1 MNDLAQRIAE
11 LAIPCFRERQIE
23 AGDPTMLHKTLVST
37 CLVLGLS
44 TVAFGQVKLERKYH
58 DGSTYTAET
67 TSRVE
72 QKLTIA
78 GMETDTSSDTRTTV
92 KATVGKR
99 DVAGMLKIQEKIDSL
114 QINTVVMGQNYSF
127 DSASPDTKG
136 SSPLEILRDVHK
148 ALCKRMT
155 TTVLDKMNRV
165 YAIES
170 DGDVLSGLAPEIQAL
185 VKGQVDP
192 ENLKKAANQE
202 LDSLPTEPVSKGDSW
217 QRTESANFGAGQVM
231 TFQTKYT
238 YEGTVEKGG
247 KTLDKITVKTLSVE
261 FSLQDSP
268 LPFQVKGS
276 DLKATESEGVILFDR
291 ALGQVVETSSA
302 TRIVGDLTFVVNN
315 MDLPSKLDLK
325 MQSGVIVKR

>member
-1 MNDLAQRIAE
+1 
-11 LAIPCFRERQIE
+11 
-23 AGDPTMLHKTLVST
+23 MLHKTLVSA

-44 TVAFGQVKLERKYH
+44 TAAFGQVKLERKYAE
-58 DGSTYTAET
+58 GSTYTAEST
-67 TSRVE
+67 NRIE

-78 GMETDTSSDTRTTV
+78 GMEVDTAADTRTAV

-99 DVAGMLKIQEKIDSL
+99 DVAGMLKIQEKIESL

-136 SSPLEILRDVHK
+136 TSQLEILRDVHK
-148 ALCKRMT
+148 ALAKRVT

-170 DGDVLSGLAPEIQAL
+170 DQDVLAGLPPEIQAL
-185 VKGQVDP
+185 AKGQLDP
-192 ENLKKAANQE
+192 ENLKRAANQE
-202 LDSLPTEPVSKGDSW
+202 IDSLPTESVSKGDSW
-217 QRTESANFGAGQVM
+217 QRTESANFGGGQVM

-247 KTLDKITVKTLSVE
+247 KSLDKITSKTLSVS

-268 LPFQVKGS
+268 LPFTVKGS
-276 DLKATESEGVILFDR
+276 ELKATESESVTLFDR
-291 ALGQVVETSSA
+291 EVGQVVETTSSV
-302 TRIVGDLTFVVNN
+302 RIEGDITFSVNN

-325 MQSGVIVKR
+325 MQTGVVVKR

>member
-1 MNDLAQRIAE
+1 
-11 LAIPCFRERQIE
+11 
-23 AGDPTMLHKTLVST
+23 MLYKTLVST

-44 TVAFGQVKLERKYH
+44 TVAIGQVKLERKYLE
-58 DGSTYTAET
+58 GSTYTAET
-67 TSRVE
+67 TNRIE

-99 DVAGMLKIQEKIDSL
+99 DVAGMLKIQEKVDSL
-114 QINTVVMGQNYSF
+114 QINTVIMGQNYSF

-148 ALCKRMT
+148 ALSKRTT
-155 TTVLDKMNRV
+155 TTVLDKQNRV

-170 DGDVLSGLAPEIQAL
+170 DQDVLSGLPPEIQAL
-185 VKGQVDP
+185 AKSQVDP

-202 LDSLPTEPVSKGDSW
+202 LDSLPSEPVSKGDSW
-217 QRTESANFGAGQVM
+217 QRTQSANFGAGQIM

-247 KTLDKITVKTLSVE
+247 KTLDRITSATLSVA

-268 LPFQVKGS
+268 LPFQLKGS
-276 DLKATESEGVILFDR
+276 ELKATESEGVILFDR
-291 ALGQVVETSSA
+291 EVGQVVETSSSL
-302 TRIVGDLTFVVNN
+302 RIEGDITFVVNN

-325 MQSGVIVKR
+325 IQIGVIVKR

>member
-1 MNDLAQRIAE
+1 
-11 LAIPCFRERQIE
+11 
-23 AGDPTMLHKTLVST
+23 MLHKTLVSA

-44 TVAFGQVKLERKYH
+44 TAAFGQVKLERKYH
-58 DGSTYTAET
+58 EGSSHSAES
-67 TSRVE
+67 TSHIE

-78 GMETDTSSDTRTTV
+78 GMETDTSADTRTTV

-148 ALCKRMT
+148 ALAKRTT
-155 TTVLDKMNRV
+155 TTVLDKQNRV
-165 YAIES
+165 YAIEN
-170 DGDVLSGLAPEIQAL
+170 DQDVLSGLPPEIQELAKDQL
-185 VKGQVDP
+185 DP

-217 QRTESANFGAGQVM
+217 QRTESANFGAGQIM
-231 TFQTKYT
+231 TFQNKYT

-247 KTLDKITVKTLSVE
+247 KTLDKITSKTLSVD
-261 FSLQDSP
+261 FSVGPPLSLKLQ
-268 LPFQVKGS
+268 LKGS

-291 ALGQVVETSSA
+291 EVGQVVETSSSI
-302 TRIVGDLTFVVNN
+302 RIEGDITFAINN

-325 MQSGVIVKR
+325 MQSGVVVKR